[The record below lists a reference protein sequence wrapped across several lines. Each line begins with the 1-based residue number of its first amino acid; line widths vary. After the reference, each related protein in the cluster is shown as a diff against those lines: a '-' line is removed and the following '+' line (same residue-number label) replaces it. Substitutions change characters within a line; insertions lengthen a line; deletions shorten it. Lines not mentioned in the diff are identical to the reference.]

1 MGSLGRRLTAAITG
15 TFVRTSSAVPPQSPE
30 RMALDLQRALDELKQ
45 ERQRSRHLLQELQ
58 TQSHE
63 LEKLRHSVH
72 RESNSRFLAEE
83 ALDET
88 RDRLQLAVDAAGLAL
103 WDWPVGSDQVFLSA
117 RWGEFLG
124 QVNMDAKWPITELFE
139 HVHPDDVAG
148 LKLAAAPLI
157 KGMAQRAVAEFRVK
171 GPDGWHWLEAHGMV
185 AERDAKGGSLRLMGT
200 VANIDAHKRTEADS
214 AKARDLAEQ
223 ASRAKSEF
231 LANISHEV
239 RTPLNALMG
248 LTRMLMDSPLNP
260 EQANWLQLMDNSA
273 QSLLTLLNDILDLS
287 RIESGKLQMEHT
299 RFELA
304 LELEEIVGPYA
315 EQARGKPLAFD
326 LHVSPDLPRW
336 VMGDP
341 GRLRQVVGNLLS
353 NAIKFTPKGGQVTVR
368 ASAQAAPNGERRLQ
382 IQVQDSGVGI
392 AKRHQA
398 SIFDPFTQA
407 DASVARFHGGS
418 GLGLAICSKLV
429 RLMGGDIALDSELGQ
444 GSLFT
449 VNLPLH
455 VSTAAEP
462 GPMSGP
468 AELIELA
475 EAGPRYAGLV
485 VLLAE
490 DHPVNELMMRQ
501 LLIRLGCTVRIARGG
516 AQAVAQWEQGGLDLI
531 LMDVQM
537 PGVSG
542 LEATRQ
548 IREAETRRKLARTP
562 IVAVTANAMAG
573 DRETCLKA
581 GMDGYVPKPV
591 SPQALMQEIDRVWPR
606 PANDLFQTPENGPAA
621 PSTPPVQP
629 AAEQE
634 ATKPPAIKPTA
645 PQTVLPEP
653 LDVAKLRRRLDGDDA
668 TLRQLAAAMRNDLA
682 NRQKA
687 LRTALGS
694 RDTGSAVAHAHGLK
708 GSLGSMTAE
717 RGARL
722 AKGLELAA
730 RAEDWQLFERALPLM
745 DAEAKRIDVALAA
758 LLQPG
763 DDLFDA
769 EPSDQDAAT
778 QR

>member
-1 MGSLGRRLTAAITG
+1 M
-15 TFVRTSSAVPPQSPE
+15 RTLPAVSPQSPE
-30 RMALDLQRALDELKQ
+30 RLALDLQRALDELKQ
-45 ERQRSRHLLQELQ
+45 ERERSRQLLDELQE
-58 TQSHE
+58 QSHE
-63 LEKLRHSVH
+63 LERLRHSVH

-103 WDWPVGSDQVFLSA
+103 WDWAVGSSEVFLSA

-124 QVNMDAKWPITELFE
+124 EVTMDAKWPIGELFG
-139 HVHPDDVAG
+139 HVHPDDIAN
-148 LKLAAAPLI
+148 LKLAATPLA
-157 KGMAQRAVAEFRVK
+157 KGMAERAVVEFRVK
-171 GPDGWHWLEAHGMV
+171 GPAGWHWLEAHGMV
-185 AERDAKGGSLRLMGT
+185 AERDAKGASLRLMGT
-200 VANIDAHKRTEADS
+200 VANIDTHKRAEADS

-248 LTRMLMDSPLNP
+248 LTRMLMDSPLNA

-273 QSLLTLLNDILDLS
+273 QSLLALLNDILDLS

-304 LELEEIVGPYA
+304 PALEEIVGPYA
-315 EQARGKPLAFD
+315 EQARGKQLAFE
-326 LHVSPDLPRW
+326 LQIAPTLPRW
-336 VMGDP
+336 VMGDQS
-341 GRLRQVVGNLLS
+341 RLRQVLGNLLS
-353 NAIKFTPKGGQVTVR
+353 NAIKFTPKGGRVAVR
-368 ASAQAAPNGERRLQ
+368 AGVLSKPSGERRLQ

-398 SIFDPFTQA
+398 AIFDPFTQA
-407 DASVARFHGGS
+407 DASVARVHGGS

-429 RLMGGDIALDSELGQ
+429 RLMGGEIGLESELGQ
-444 GSLFT
+444 GSVFR

-455 VSTAAEP
+455 ISTAVDS
-462 GPMSGP
+462 GPMSSP
-468 AELIELA
+468 AELMELNQ
-475 EAGPRYAGLV
+475 AGPRYAGMV

-501 LLIRLGCTVRIARGG
+501 LLLRLGCMVRIARGG
-516 AQAVAQWEQGGLDLI
+516 AQAVTQWEQGGVDLI

-548 IREAETRRKLARTP
+548 IREIEARRKLGRTP
-562 IVAVTANAMAG
+562 IVAVTANAMPG
-573 DRETCLKA
+573 DRQTCLDS

-591 SPQALMQEIDRVWPR
+591 SPQGLMQEIDRVLHLLANARTEAPGEA
-606 PANDLFQTPENGPAA
+606 PAMPGATSLVEPAISPATVLSKAA
-621 PSTPPVQP
+621 P
-629 AAEQE
+629 
-634 ATKPPAIKPTA
+634 
-645 PQTVLPEP
+645 PQTVHPEP
-653 LDVAKLRRRLDGDDA
+653 LDVAKLRRRLDGDEA
-668 TLRQLAAAMRNDLA
+668 TLQQLAVAMRSDLA
-682 NRQKA
+682 SRQEA
-687 LRTALGS
+687 LRSALAA

-730 RAEDWQLFERALPLM
+730 RAEDWQLFERALPLL
-745 DAEAKRIDVALAA
+745 DAEARRIDAALATLLLPADDAAGA
-758 LLQPG
+758 LPL
-763 DDLFDA
+763 A
-769 EPSDQDAAT
+769 QDAPA